1 MKKSLLLIAAVAAV
15 VCLLSSCRPSRPACP
30 AYADVVKTITV
41 DKVHF

>member
-15 VCLLSSCRPSRPACP
+15 VCLLSSCRPCRPACP